1 MKSIAAYK
9 VKIIKK
15 SAVLPDGA
23 FCIVVSKA
31 SKHK

>member
-15 SAVLPDGA
+15 SAVRQDGA
-23 FCIVVSKA
+23 FFIVVSKA
-31 SKHK
+31 FKHK